1 MWYCCLRT
9 PWRRTIKNSIRI
21 PPPRRRPTCTA
32 RASRPPP
39 PVCARHTAL
48 TLGSRG
54 TPLERTAGM
63 ADEGMLRCSWGEDGA
78 CNLRGVALCDWWEAK
93 SNVARAAFLRA
104 NNRPVRRGDGA
115 GGHRLLLRP
124 GRGGRAGGGRRA
136 TARCGG
142 AGRCGR
148 GRRRRVS
155 HFRVIGK
162 LIFTYIHSRGVTDRA
177 GTCAHMACETQH
189 NIRND

>member
-1 MWYCCLRT
+1 MHCKGESAATSSVCSTQRSHTRALG
-9 PWRRTIKNSIRI
+9 RRG
-21 PPPRRRPTCTA
+21 A
-32 RASRPPP
+32 
-39 PVCARHTAL
+39 
-48 TLGSRG
+48 
-54 TPLERTAGM
+54 PLERTAGM

-93 SNVARAAFLRA
+93 SNVARARGLRLLA
-104 NNRPVRRGDGA
+104 GEQPPRGDGA

-124 GRGGRAGGGRRA
+124 GRGGRAGGGRLA

-142 AGRCGR
+142 AGGCGR